1 VKITKSQLKQIIKE
15 EMLKEMGDDY
25 HEDEM
30 FELGGERPPMTGQVT
45 SDEEYQDALED
56 LMAKLND
63 PQYYDPANPTAM
75 LDDLHALMDRH
86 IPEGGERKR

>member
-1 VKITKSQLKQIIKE
+1 MIISKERLREIIKE
-15 EMLKEMGDDY
+15 EILKEMGDDY

-56 LMAKLND
+56 LMAKLKD
-63 PQYYDPANPTAM
+63 PQYYDPADPTAM

-86 IPEGGERKR
+86 IPKGGEQER

>member
-1 VKITKSQLKQIIKE
+1 MIISKERLREIIKE
-15 EMLKEMGDDY
+15 EILKEMGDDY

-30 FELGGERPPMTGQVT
+30 FELGSERPPMTGQVT

-56 LMAKLND
+56 LMAKLKD
-63 PQYYDPANPTAM
+63 PQYYDPADPTAM

-86 IPEGGERKR
+86 LPKGGEQER

>member
-1 VKITKSQLKQIIKE
+1 MKITKSQLKQNIKE
-15 EMLKEMGDDY
+15 EMLKEMCDDY

-45 SDEEYQDALED
+45 SDEEYQDALEY
-56 LMAKLND
+56 LMSKLND
-63 PQYYDPANPTAM
+63 PQYYDSADPTAM

-86 IPEGGERKR
+86 LPKGGERQR